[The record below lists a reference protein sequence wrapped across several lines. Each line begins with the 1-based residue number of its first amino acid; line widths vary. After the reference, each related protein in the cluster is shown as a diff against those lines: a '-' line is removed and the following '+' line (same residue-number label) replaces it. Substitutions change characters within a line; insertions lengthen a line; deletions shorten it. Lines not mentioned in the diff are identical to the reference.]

1 MSESIA
7 NNKLQDKLVHIE
19 HLAHNEAVQ
28 AMQRS
33 PVLLL
38 LLNDTHD
45 ILGRIPAKLFEYLA
59 AGRPILV
66 IGNVEGDAAAIIKE
80 TNSGVV
86 AEMNNKKDIK
96 EKVLLLFYQYKNSQL
111 KINSSGIEK
120 YARREN
126 AKSFAKILDGLYNTS
141 AKI

>member
-1 MSESIA
+1 
-7 NNKLQDKLVHIE
+7 
-19 HLAHNEAVQ
+19 
-28 AMQRS
+28 
-33 PVLLL
+33 
-38 LLNDTHD
+38 
-45 ILGRIPAKLFEYLA
+45 
-59 AGRPILV
+59 
-66 IGNVEGDAAAIIKE
+66 
-80 TNSGVV
+80 
-86 AEMNNKKDIK
+86 MNNKKDIK